1 MNAAIERIHRGD
13 SVSPTELQ
21 QIEICSRSG
30 LLATDKCYDT
40 VKSADGETV
49 TSHDLHGDRN
59 VRPGANRILHRA
71 WRSESRLV
79 RDLPARDFPRASL
92 AVDPTQVSPVAAK
105 GAVLL
110 AENDPY
116 NAVGSTE
123 KPKPIET
130 PPENGQT
137 AETAP
142 ENGMPDP
149 TKPVLESSAGRACTR
164 ATRRSPTRR
173 ASTSD
178 GPGPR
183 RFDSEKHSPRGTQ
196 SGRRLMA
203 PAVSGSFRLTV
214 LNPGG
219 HDPEQQFPDGAGD
232 IGPQHA
238 PVNFHAFA
246 ACTGGSFQREV
257 RRAIAEKTPV
267 LLLLRGDFKASE
279 RAFAQLKKT
288 GCPVVV
294 SLKETGL
301 HQIAQQLRDP
311 GPLARFKKLIAAA
324 DGCIGITPEAADV
337 YRSLRTNPDRVAFI
351 PTPYPVGDSRWD
363 FSRPASGRSGI
374 FVGTREFNV
383 PSRNHLA
390 TMLLAQSLSERTN
403 EHVTVFNAN
412 GRSGEKLLAALN
424 FPAKRLNII
433 RRKLHYPDYLRE
445 VSRHK
450 LVLQLDT
457 SFVPGQVA
465 GDALLCGLPCVGGNG
480 AIDRIAFED
489 ICGVGGQSRKSEE
502 SPSV

>member
-1 MNAAIERIHRGD
+1 M
-13 SVSPTELQ
+13 
-21 QIEICSRSG
+21 
-30 LLATDKCYDT
+30 LL
-40 VKSADGETV
+40 
-49 TSHDLHGDRN
+49 LR
-59 VRPGANRILHRA
+59 
-71 WRSESRLV
+71 
-79 RDLPARDFPRASL
+79 
-92 AVDPTQVSPVAAK
+92 
-105 GAVLL
+105 
-110 AENDPY
+110 
-116 NAVGSTE
+116 
-123 KPKPIET
+123 
-130 PPENGQT
+130 
-137 AETAP
+137 AP
-142 ENGMPDP
+142 E
-149 TKPVLESSAGRACTR
+149 E
-164 ATRRSPTRR
+164 
-173 ASTSD
+173 
-178 GPGPR
+178 
-183 RFDSEKHSPRGTQ
+183 
-196 SGRRLMA
+196 
-203 PAVSGSFRLTV
+203 
-214 LNPGG
+214 
-219 HDPEQQFPDGAGD
+219 
-232 IGPQHA
+232 
-238 PVNFHAFA
+238 AFA
-246 ACTGGSFQREV
+246 ARDCRENASAAFVARRFQSLGARV
-257 RRAIAEKTPV
+257 CPAEKDRLPRCC
-267 LLLLRGDFKASE
+267 LLE
-279 RAFAQLKKT
+279 
-288 GCPVVV
+288 
-294 SLKETGL
+294 KETGL

-465 GDALLCGLPCVGGNG
+465 GDALLCGLPCVAEMARLIGLRL
-480 AIDRIAFED
+480 RIYAAS
-489 ICGVGGQSRKSEE
+489 VGQSRKSEE